1 MTPADLSRTVLH
13 AVRRAVDEDV
23 LRAPVPARVRVE
35 RTRPGG
41 SGDYACAVA
50 LQLAGEAGLPALE
63 VARILRER
71 VAAEPGIGRVEV
83 TGPGFLSFTLDAPAD
98 RDRAVLDAVRER
110 GLAYGHGDALRG
122 EALQLHHAREVRAA
136 VTADA
141 VRRLLTAQGARVRVG
156 CEEAGVV
163 EEEEWGR
170 LGAGPDG
177 YGPDA
182 DGPDAD
188 GPDADGPGA
197 DVPDVY
203 GAGAYGPDADGPG
216 ADGAGAP
223 ERIVIRPVPAG
234 ATGAELLAR
243 LGRDAARW
251 GLLRPAAHDRAPLGP
266 DLLVQGEANPL
277 FRVRY
282 AYARTRALTR
292 NAAALGFAAAPEG
305 APPAGPSAGRD
316 PDPRVDPT
324 PYARPTAAGL
334 EPAAHG
340 SPVPATPYA
349 EPGPY
354 AEPAPYAV
362 PATPDAEPGP
372 YAELAALCSEPGPDA
387 EPAPYAGLPVPYSEL
402 VPYAEPPARPLLD
415 LLADH
420 PGVLLAAARHR
431 APDRVARQ
439 LEAVAHAF
447 FDFHD
452 ACPPLPLG
460 DEKPSAA
467 HRSRLALA
475 EAAGTVLAGGLSL
488 LGISAPAHL

>member
-83 TGPGFLSFTLDAPAD
+83 TGPGFLSFTLDAPVD

-110 GLAYGHGDALRG
+110 GLAYGHGDAFRG
-122 EALQLHHAREVRAA
+122 EALRLHHAREVRAA

-156 CEEAGVV
+156 CEEAGAA
-163 EEEEWGR
+163 EKEEWER
-170 LGAGPDG
+170 LGASPD
-177 YGPDA
+177 
-182 DGPDAD
+182 
-188 GPDADGPGA
+188 
-197 DVPDVY
+197 
-203 GAGAYGPDADGPG
+203 AYGPDVSGP
-216 ADGAGAP
+216 DVYGAGAP

-234 ATGAELLAR
+234 VTGAELLER
-243 LGRDAARW
+243 LGPDAARW

-292 NAAALGFAAAPEG
+292 NAAALGFASEPEG
-305 APPAGPSAGRD
+305 VAPAGPPAGQGPAPHAG
-316 PDPRVDPT
+316 
-324 PYARPTAAGL
+324 
-334 EPAAHG
+334 
-340 SPVPATPYA
+340 
-349 EPGPY
+349 
-354 AEPAPYAV
+354 PAPY
-362 PATPDAEPGP
+362 G
-372 YAELAALCSEPGPDA
+372 
-387 EPAPYAGLPVPYSEL
+387 
-402 VPYAEPPARPLLD
+402 EPPARPLLD

-447 FDFHD
+447 FAFHD
-452 ACPPLPLG
+452 SCPPLPMG

>member
-177 YGPDA
+177 YGPGA
-182 DGPDAD
+182 YGPDAD
-188 GPDADGPGA
+188 VPGA

-203 GAGAYGPDADGPG
+203 GPG

-316 PDPRVDPT
+316 PEPRVDPT

-354 AEPAPYAV
+354 AEPA
-362 PATPDAEPGP
+362 
-372 YAELAALCSEPGPDA
+372 ALCSEP
-387 EPAPYAGLPVPYSEL
+387 APHAGPVPYG
-402 VPYAEPPARPLLD
+402 EPPARALLD

-452 ACPPLPLG
+452 SCPPLPMG